1 MKHHKGL
8 TLERWSKFSLAEQ
21 LANVGADVERA
32 IKWKKRE
39 RSDYAQQAVERV
51 LELMY
56 LTIADIK
63 NKKRLSELCRVREA
77 LVDYLVYDNV
87 YQSTSEAW
95 QRYFYYFGY
104 LAAAERGT

>member
-8 TLERWSKFSLAEQ
+8 TLERWSQFSLPEQ

-32 IKWKKRE
+32 LRWKKRD
-39 RSDYAQQAVERV
+39 RAKNAQDAIERV

-56 LTIADIK
+56 LTILDAK

-77 LVDYLVYDNV
+77 LIDFLVYENV
-87 YQSTSEAW
+87 YQSTEEAW

-104 LAAAERGT
+104 LAAAEKDR